1 MHEHHLKRTLPF
13 QPACHKPNSRNSRP
27 TTASRP
33 AAAVATNVNVS
44 FLLSSFLSHCYGDKL
59 S

>member
-1 MHEHHLKRTLPF
+1 MSFTFLNQL
-13 QPACHKPNSRNSRP
+13 P

-44 FLLSSFLSHCYGDKL
+44 FIVILLSHCYEYKL